1 MSDEA
6 TPEQVQLT
14 DGLGQGE
21 PKRDS
26 GYHAYKMELG

>member
-1 MSDEA
+1 MSDDA
-6 TPEQVQLT
+6 TPAKVQLT
-14 DGLGQGE
+14 DGLGQWE